1 MEVLLHQIDAFADA
15 PFSGN
20 PAAVMPLP
28 SWLPDALLQHL
39 AEENNLAET
48 AFYTPELPA
57 EGGPAPG
64 VMPAVHRHSAGRR
77 SPHTRAAG
85 GAARGYPRATHDCS
99 RRYPACHA
107 RVD

>member
-28 SWLPDALLQHL
+28 TWLPDALLQHL

-48 AFYTPELPA
+48 AFYTPGLP
-57 EGGPAPG
+57 
-64 VMPAVHRHSAGRR
+64 
-77 SPHTRAAG
+77 
-85 GAARGYPRATHDCS
+85 
-99 RRYPACHA
+99 
-107 RVD
+107 

>member
-28 SWLPDALLQHL
+28 TWLPDTVLQQL

-48 AFYTPELPA
+48 AFYTSRLPRRPA
-57 EGGPAPG
+57 RRRGAGPLITCVG
-64 VMPAVHRHSAGRR
+64 
-77 SPHTRAAG
+77 
-85 GAARGYPRATHDCS
+85 S
-99 RRYPACHA
+99 RR
-107 RVD
+107 

>member
-1 MEVLLHQIDAFADA
+1 MREAVIQSWSTFLRMEVLLHQIDAFADA

-48 AFYTPELPA
+48 AF
-57 EGGPAPG
+57 
-64 VMPAVHRHSAGRR
+64 
-77 SPHTRAAG
+77 
-85 GAARGYPRATHDCS
+85 
-99 RRYPACHA
+99 
-107 RVD
+107 

>member
-57 EGGPAPG
+57 EGGPPPG
-64 VMPAVHRHSAGRR
+64 G
-77 SPHTRAAG
+77 RAAG
-85 GAARGYPRATHDCS
+85 PRRG
-99 RRYPACHA
+99 
-107 RVD
+107 

>member
-57 EGGPAPG
+57 EGGPPPG
-64 VMPAVHRHSAGRR
+64 VWPPITQSRFTPRGVVGKW
-77 SPHTRAAG
+77 
-85 GAARGYPRATHDCS
+85 GAPPPC
-99 RRYPACHA
+99 PP
-107 RVD
+107 

>member
-48 AFYTPELPA
+48 AF
-57 EGGPAPG
+57 
-64 VMPAVHRHSAGRR
+64 
-77 SPHTRAAG
+77 
-85 GAARGYPRATHDCS
+85 
-99 RRYPACHA
+99 
-107 RVD
+107 